1 VRRIAIILGIV
12 TALIGAEGAWAAGS
26 DAIRIAGPGA
36 VVHGA
41 VYDVTISGLADQRET
56 AWVFVDYAGCAQTL
70 AGELRRAPGSFQRFA
85 VQGPFAEVTGW
96 KSSSAGTDHA
106 CAYLTPRGRT
116 QVLSSARQ
124 GFLIR

>member
-1 VRRIAIILGIV
+1 MVGIITTLV
-12 TALIGAEGAWAAGS
+12 GAGAASAAGT
-26 DAIRIAGPGA
+26 DAIKIAGPGP

-41 VYDVTISGLADQRET
+41 VYDVTISGFAEQRAT
-56 AWVFVDYAGCAQTL
+56 AWVFVDYSGCARTL
-70 AGELRRAPGSFQRFA
+70 AGELRRAPGSFQRFG

-106 CAYLTPRGRT
+106 CAYLAPRGRT

-124 GFLIR
+124 AFLIR